1 MGTTHRRTCLALLG
15 LGALVGGV
23 TTSARA
29 QQGSIAGQVT
39 DQATGHPLAGAR
51 VTIQGTALVTS
62 SNAEGRYTLRNVPAG
77 GVTVRATFIGYAAAT
92 RAVTVGAGEAATADR
107 SEEHTS
113 ELQSLTNLV
122 CRLLLEKKKKNTSNR
137 KCRQSEDN
145 TQQIPSS

>member
-23 TTSARA
+23 AASARA

-51 VTIQGTALVTS
+51 ITIQGTALVTS

-77 GVTVRATFIGYAAAT
+77 AITVRATFIGYAAAT
-92 RAVTVGAGEAATADR
+92 RGLTAKRRTGLFGGRARRAADRQPAPPPAATR
-107 SEEHTS
+107 S
-113 ELQSLTNLV
+113 L
-122 CRLLLEKKKKNTSNR
+122 RR
-137 KCRQSEDN
+137 
-145 TQQIPSS
+145 